1 MKSFPRKL
9 ILLAALACA
18 AMVVPAGLA
27 LASGDHGQAR
37 HRHLSSQDRE
47 WLTSAIQGAKFEVLG
62 GMTAVHHASSPAVKA
77 FGKRMI
83 RDHSREYRDLRA
95 VAHRLGVPAPTRP
108 DPEQRKSLW
117 VLSHFWGGKFNCA
130 YITDEYS
137 DHVGD
142 KAEAELEIAAGSNHV
157 VKQNARQWLRVY
169 EMHLS
174 MASRILLSLNH
185 C

>member
-1 MKSFPRKL
+1 MVV
-9 ILLAALACA
+9 AALACA
-18 AMVVPAGLA
+18 AVTPAGLA
-27 LASGDHGQAR
+27 LGSGGHTQAG

-47 WLTSAIQGAKFEVLG
+47 WLTGAIQGAKFEVLG

-77 FGKRMI
+77 FGRRMI

-117 VLSHFWGGKFNCA
+117 VLAHFHGGRFDCA

-142 KAEAELEIAAGSNHV
+142 KAEAELEIAAGSNMV
-157 VKQNARQWLRVY
+157 VRHNAHQWLGVY
-169 EMHLS
+169 EKHLS
-174 MASRILLSLNH
+174 IASHILLSLHH